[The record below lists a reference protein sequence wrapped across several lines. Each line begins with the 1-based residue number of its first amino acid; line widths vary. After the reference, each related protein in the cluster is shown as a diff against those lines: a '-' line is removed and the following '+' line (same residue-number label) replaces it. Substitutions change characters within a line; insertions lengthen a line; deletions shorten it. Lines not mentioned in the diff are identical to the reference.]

1 MNVQLIL
8 SCLGLIVMCSGVAV
22 ADAGNL
28 VANPGF
34 ETAAGQTL
42 PGGWSV
48 WAPQWGPATCR
59 VQGTAAGGLLV
70 ESGGDPYAVGGVF
83 QEIKGI
89 RAGQAYSIW
98 AACELRA
105 IESPFQSVIVRVNWL
120 REGKPLHPA
129 GMIVCGPAMEG
140 TTARFADALTA
151 PEGADGAQMAL
162 EVKWPGEGT
171 VLWKQ
176 AGIQPVSDPGPRKV
190 KIGTVYLRPRQSTP
204 DNNLKLWCEQIDAAG
219 KLGLDIVCLGEAIAQ
234 VGTNASLQDV
244 AEPVPGPT
252 TQRLGEAARNNR
264 LWVVASLSERVGDVV
279 YNTAVLIDRQGK
291 VAGTYRK
298 VHLPREEWKQ
308 GVRPGGEYPV
318 FDTDFG
324 RVGMQICYDWFFPE
338 STAILARKGAEV
350 ILAPTWGDTLP
361 DADGKVNGETTFR
374 VRARDNGVYLVPSVY
389 DGNSLVIDPMGRI
402 LASSAGKTGV
412 FWAEVDLGK
421 REPLDWVGYWRSIGP
436 RDRMPGTYSN
446 F

>member
-1 MNVQLIL
+1 MSVRLIL
-8 SCLGLIVMCSGVAV
+8 SCLGLIAMCSGVV
-22 ADAGNL
+22 GADAGNL

-34 ETAAGQTL
+34 ETVAGQTL

-48 WAPQWGPATCR
+48 WSPQWGPAACR
-59 VQGTAAGGLLV
+59 AQGTAGGLSI
-70 ESGGDPYAVGGVF
+70 ESGGDPYAVGGVV
-83 QEIKGI
+83 QEIKGVQA
-89 RAGQAYSIW
+89 RQAYRIW
-98 AACELRA
+98 AAGELRG

-129 GMIVCGPAMEG
+129 GMIVRGPAMEG
-140 TTARFADALTA
+140 TTARFTDVLIA

-162 EVKWPGEGT
+162 EVKWPGGGS

-176 AGIQPVSDPGPRKV
+176 AGIQPVSDPGPHKV

-204 DNNLKLWCEQIDAAG
+204 DNNLRLWCEQIDAAG
-219 KLGLDIVCLGEAIAQ
+219 KLGLDIVCLGEAISQ

-252 TQRLGEAARNNR
+252 TERLGEAAKANH
-264 LWVVASLSERVGDVV
+264 LWVVASVSERVGDVV
-279 YNTAVLIDRQGK
+279 YNTAALIDREGK

-361 DADGKVNGETTFR
+361 DSDGKVNGETTFR

-389 DGNSLVIDPMGRI
+389 DGNSLVIDPMGRV

-412 FWAEVDLGK
+412 FWAEVDLDK

-436 RDRMPGTYSN
+436 RDRMPGTYHDL
-446 F
+446 